1 MCSQHGLL
9 PKNTSCE
16 KCACACWT
24 REGFRK
30 LRKERGENWNANLI
44 VKDFRKS
51 APILAERKE
60 KMHLH
65 RNEEKIEGI
74 IYSSI
79 YTELKKLIAKD
90 TMAEQDERLKVQ
102 ARQI

>member
-1 MCSQHGLL
+1 MWEEVSRRDYNMCGQHGLL

-24 REGFRK
+24 REGLRK

-51 APILAERKE
+51 SLILSERKE
-60 KMHLH
+60 KMHLCITK
-65 RNEEKIEGI
+65 EKIEG
-74 IYSSI
+74 
-79 YTELKKLIAKD
+79 LICS
-90 TMAEQDERLKVQ
+90 R
-102 ARQI
+102 I